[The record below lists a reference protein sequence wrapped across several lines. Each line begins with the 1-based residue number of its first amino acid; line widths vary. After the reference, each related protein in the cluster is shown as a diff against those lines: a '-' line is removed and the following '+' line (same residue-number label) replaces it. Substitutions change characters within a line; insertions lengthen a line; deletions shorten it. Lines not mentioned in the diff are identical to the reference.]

1 MEKEGSRKGTKER
14 KEGKA
19 EERGDTETHCKRA
32 SKLSV
37 KRYPEYTL
45 CSDRESGFVFKERLP
60 YLGFTYDPKR
70 ENLECLLGV
79 QWKRMV
85 ILLKTKHRRCGW
97 VF

>member
-19 EERGDTETHCKRA
+19 EEGGDAETHCKRA

-37 KRYPEYTL
+37 KRYHEYTL

-70 ENLECLLGV
+70 ENLECLPGV
-79 QWKRMV
+79 
-85 ILLKTKHRRCGW
+85 
-97 VF
+97 